1 MGEIRNTKLIKLN
14 DGVEIPVIGFG
25 TFLIPENGETYNAV
39 KKALSVGIRHID
51 TAAAYFNEVEVGEA
65 IKHSIIPR
73 EEIFVTSKLWI
84 QDFGYNNAKKAIDT
98 SLKKL
103 GVDYIDLYLIH
114 HPYGDV
120 LGAWK
125 AMEEAK
131 KEGKIRSI
139 GVSNMT
145 PKLWKKYIPLFSTL
159 PSVNQVEYNPYF
171 QQKELRKLLEK
182 DGVHLE
188 SWGPLGSGNKDLLMD
203 PLINKLAKKYKKNS
217 GQIILKFEI
226 QDGVIVFPKST
237 HPERIKSNMDIFD
250 FELTE
255 NEMKLMRTLD
265 KGEGSHDP
273 DAEGVEEMLLSAI
286 DIYG

>member
-1 MGEIRNTKLIKLN
+1 MREIRETKVIKLN
-14 DGVEIPVIGFG
+14 DGVEIPVVGFG
-25 TFLIPENGETYNAV
+25 TFLIPENGHTYNAV
-39 KKALSVGIRHID
+39 KKALSLGIRHID
-51 TAAAYFNEVEVGEA
+51 TAAAYFNEAEVGEA
-65 IKHSIIPR
+65 IKHSNIPR

-84 QDFGYNNAKKAIDT
+84 QDFGYNNAKRAIDT

-120 LGAWK
+120 LGAWE

-171 QQKELRKLLEK
+171 QQKELRKLLKK

-188 SWGPLGSGNKDLLMD
+188 SWGPLGSGNKELLTD
-203 PLINKLAKKYKKNS
+203 PLINNLAKKYKKNS

-255 NEMKLMRTLD
+255 NEMKLMRALD

-286 DIYG
+286 DIYV